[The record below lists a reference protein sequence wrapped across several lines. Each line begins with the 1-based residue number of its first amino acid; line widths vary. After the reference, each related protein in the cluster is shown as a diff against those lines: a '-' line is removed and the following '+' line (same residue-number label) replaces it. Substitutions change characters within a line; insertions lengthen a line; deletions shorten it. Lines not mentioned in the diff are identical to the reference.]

1 MKLIKY
7 AILALALVASVAS
20 HAQATRSQGTITTQ
34 NLVAAGACTT
44 GGCVE
49 IDVANRGAVTVQV
62 TGAYTGALSGQ
73 ATTDGVT
80 WVTLAASGSFTNVA
94 SGATSA
100 TITSAST
107 GLYRVA
113 GVVGALRFRI
123 AALAAVTG
131 TATITLQTAPV
142 PPESSTTISGG
153 AGDASAANQVTGNA
167 SLASIDGKLPALSGS
182 RVPVV
187 DLTSVAQ
194 ASTTSGQSGQ
204 LVQGAVTTAA
214 PTYTTAQTSP
224 LSLDTSGS
232 LRVAIMSGAGSGGTA
247 STVGAATPATATAI
261 GGNDGTNMQVPRVAD
276 LDTGAGTQYSLV
288 VSPRLGA
295 SGGGVELVGGAGAVS
310 AGVLRTTQASDSPLV
325 AAAGAVAD
333 SVCGTDTGSC
343 STIALAKKIAANI
356 TAQTSAITA
365 DPNYSGVIGAATAP
379 TRMLLGGGVYNST
392 PLTLT
397 NGQSAALQVS
407 SSGALLVSGAAG
419 ATEYTEDAAA
429 AANPQGPMMMAVRRD
444 TLSGSEVSADGDN
457 IAVKATS
464 SGQVHVFAQLGTG
477 SATIGAL
484 TANQSVNVAQ
494 INGVTPL
501 MGAGNTGTGSPRV
514 TIATDQAAIATHGH
528 GATGSAV
535 PANAQLAGGR
545 AGANMISFPVSDT
558 TAPITMSTATT
569 TQMIAL
575 SGSTRTWID
584 NLSII
589 SAGATNVTLVY
600 GTGTNCATSPS
611 NLSGAYPLAANTG
624 LVLQRIV
631 VPAGQ
636 ALCVTNSAAIQISGH
651 VTYTQF

>member
-1 MKLIKY
+1 MNIITRLV
-7 AILALALVASVAS
+7 LAAVLLACGL
-20 HAQATRSQGTITTQ
+20 AQAQPVRSQGNITTQ
-34 NLVAAGACTT
+34 NTGGTGACTS

-49 IDVANRGAVTVQV
+49 IDISSRGAVTVQV
-62 TGAYTGALSGQ
+62 TGTYTGALSGQ
-73 ATTDGVT
+73 ATTDGQT

-94 SGATSA
+94 SGSTSA
-100 TITSAST
+100 TITSGTT
-107 GLYRVA
+107 GLFRVA
-113 GVVGALRFRI
+113 GVVGALKFRI
-123 AALAAVTG
+123 TGLAAMTG
-131 TATITLQTAPV
+131 LAAITLQTAPV

-167 SLASIDGKLPALSGS
+167 SLASIDGKLPALASS

-194 ASTTSGQSGQ
+194 GSTTSGQSGQ
-204 LVQGAVTTAA
+204 MVQGAVTTAA

-247 STVGAATPATATAI
+247 STVGSATPATATAI

-276 LDTGAGTQYSLV
+276 LDTGAGSQYALITSM
-288 VSPRLGA
+288 RLGA

-310 AGVLRTTQASDSPLV
+310 AGVLRTTQASDSPMV
-325 AAAGAVAD
+325 TNTGAQAD
-333 SVCGTDTGSC
+333 AVCGTDTGTC
-343 STIALAKKIAANI
+343 SLIALIKKINSNLTASNTQLPADGTGQVTMANSFPVTIASDQTSFPVTIAA
-356 TAQTSAITA
+356 
-365 DPNYSGVIGAATAP
+365 
-379 TRMLLGGGVYNST
+379 
-392 PLTLT
+392 
-397 NGQSAALQVS
+397 
-407 SSGALLVSGAAG
+407 
-419 ATEYTEDAAA
+419 
-429 AANPQGPMMMAVRRD
+429 
-444 TLSGSEVSADGDN
+444 
-457 IAVKATS
+457 
-464 SGQVHVFAQLGTG
+464 G

-514 TIATDQAAIATHGH
+514 TLATDQAAIALHGH

-535 PANAQLAGGR
+535 PANAQMAGGR
-545 AGANMISFPVSDT
+545 AGANLISFPVSDT
-558 TAPITMSTATT
+558 TAPITMSTAAT

-589 SAGATNVTLVY
+589 AAGATNVTLVY

>member
-1 MKLIKY
+1 MNITRISIALL
-7 AILALALVASVAS
+7 LALASAFAT
-20 HAQATRSQGTITTQ
+20 AQTTRKQGTITTQ
-34 NLVAAGACTT
+34 NLVAAGECTT

-49 IDVANRGAVTVQV
+49 IDVSNRGAVTVQV
-62 TGAYTGALSGQ
+62 TGTYTGALSGQ

-94 SGATSA
+94 SGSTSA

-113 GVVGALRFRI
+113 GVVGALKFRLS
-123 AALAAVTG
+123 ALAAVTG

-167 SLASIDGKLPALSGS
+167 SLASIDGKLPALVSS

-194 ASTTSGQSGQ
+194 GSTTSGQSGQ

-214 PTYTTAQTSP
+214 PSYTTAQTSP

-247 STVGAATPATATAI
+247 STVGSATPSTATAI

-276 LDTGAGTQYSLV
+276 LDTGAGSQYALV
-288 VSPRLGA
+288 TSMRLGA
-295 SGGGVELVGGAGAVS
+295 SGGGVELTGGAGAVA
-310 AGVLRTTQASDSPLV
+310 AGTLRVTQASDSPVVSVLGATGD
-325 AAAGAVAD
+325 AAATQG
-333 SVCGTDTGSC
+333 STGSV
-343 STIALAKKIAANI
+343 SAKLREMSSSLGTIN
-356 TAQTSAITA
+356 TSLGTLNTSINA

-379 TRMLLGGGVYNST
+379 TRMLAGGGVYVSSA
-392 PLTLT
+392 PTLT
-397 NGQSAALQVS
+397 NGQSYALRLNASGELITATSISSAAVA
-407 SSGALLVSGAAG
+407 GTTAHDAAG
-419 ATEYTEDAAA
+419 AAVNPVAVGGYASAAA
-429 AANPQGPMMMAVRRD
+429 PSD
-444 TLSGSEVSADGDN
+444 VSADADIVRDWN
-457 IAVKATS
+457 
-464 SGQVHVFAQLGTG
+464 LRN
-477 SATIGAL
+477 GAKV
-484 TANQSVNVAQ
+484 TQPSYA
-494 INGVTPL
+494 GVL
-501 MGAGNTGTGSPRV
+501 ASTGTGNSGTGVPRV
-514 TIATDQAAIATHGH
+514 VAATDQPAHALHGH

-535 PANAQLAGGR
+535 PANAQMVGGR
-545 AGANMISFPVSDT
+545 SGANLISFPVSDT

-575 SGSTRTWID
+575 SGSTKTFID

-589 SAGATNVTLVY
+589 AGGTTNVTLVY
-600 GTGTNCATSPS
+600 GTGSNCATSPS
-611 NLSGAYPLAANTG
+611 NLTGAYPLVANTG
-624 LVLQRIV
+624 FVLQRIV

-636 ALCVTNSAAIQISGH
+636 ALCVTSSQAVQVSGH
-651 VTYTQF
+651 VTYTQFAP